1 MQNNI
6 LIKYPL
12 LIMVPFSS
20 SLCRLRDMLVLTMR
34 IFQSKVILLIVYKT
48 KWHTVYIRISL
59 CTYNQLEI
67 YFLVQWKQGR
77 VLSSHQIFW
86 AVLNHLIW
94 SCQVLG
100 FFPQWNKLVL
110 FHWFFFFC
118 LSYRWIKV
126 LLLIWVRKKPIH
138 TLFPCFCFK
147 QAMEEK
153 RKGKA

>member
-1 MQNNI
+1 M
-6 LIKYPL
+6 L
-12 LIMVPFSS
+12 PFSS

-34 IFQSKVILLIVYKT
+34 IFQSKVILLTVYKT

-77 VLSSHQIFW
+77 VLSESSNF
-86 AVLNHLIW
+86 LSSFESSDLILSSSW
-94 SCQVLG
+94 
-100 FFPQWNKLVL
+100 FFPPHEINLC
-110 FHWFFFFC
+110 FFTWFFFFF
-118 LSYRWIKV
+118 S
-126 LLLIWVRKKPIH
+126 LIDESKFCYLYV
-138 TLFPCFCFK
+138 PCFCFK